1 MDDAY
6 RDTFNAKTKEREA
19 RRLRNEEALHRNNPR
34 VVKDLEDAAR
44 QIDTEAADYRRQA
57 NEDYEAE
64 RAPAEDTE

>member
-6 RDTFNAKTKEREA
+6 RDTFNAKMKEREA
-19 RRLRNEEALHRNNPR
+19 RRVRNEEALHRNNPR

-57 NEDYEAE
+57 NEDYRAE
-64 RAPAEDTE
+64 RAPTEDTE